1 MGRLLLDVQSGR
13 AVPRSD
19 KSSDDYSSLLR
30 IVQWV
35 LGISVRALSQTRPN
49 QSRFSGTSRVNQALG
64 LKHLKTQQSWN
75 MSASSSQSEAVS
87 PTKHQEDSES
97 SCRTL
102 RGKMPRRRRS
112 PVPVEAATEAR
123 LASVDSTDGLPEL

>member
-1 MGRLLLDVQSGR
+1 MGVGN
-13 AVPRSD
+13 
-19 KSSDDYSSLLR
+19 
-30 IVQWV
+30 I
-35 LGISVRALSQTRPN
+35 
-49 QSRFSGTSRVNQALG
+49 GTSTQPDKAQSKPFSRDFPREPQALG
-64 LKHLKTQQSWN
+64 LKHLKNQQSWN
-75 MSASSSQSEAVS
+75 MSASNSQSEAVS

-97 SCRTL
+97 SCKTL